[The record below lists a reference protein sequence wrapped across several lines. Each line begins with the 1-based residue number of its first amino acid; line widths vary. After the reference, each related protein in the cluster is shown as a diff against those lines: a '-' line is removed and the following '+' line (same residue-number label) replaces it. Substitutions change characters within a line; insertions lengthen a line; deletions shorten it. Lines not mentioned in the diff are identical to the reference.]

1 MKLLRTTVA
10 ILIIVVLALLIWRF
24 FPGLRHRAVETYKKH
39 GGWTEAARKADPAGY
54 LEYAE
59 KKLTGDL
66 ESLAGSQTKLAEA
79 SVRITAEQEKTQQLL
94 ASANELAG
102 AFKTAYTQAEAN
114 QTWPVEVSGAKYDKP
129 QLMEQVRLI
138 LMQRDNYEQIVREMD
153 KASVAIKKKGEQLVT
168 QITAT
173 KATLSIL
180 PAKREIARVDKLTE
194 GIESLLGDVD
204 DLLGE
209 NEKALGESPIRT
221 VEELMQA
228 KQKPSSP
235 SSDIN
240 AKAKAFL
247 EADK

>member
-1 MKLLRTTVA
+1 MKLLRMIVT
-10 ILIIVVLALLIWRF
+10 ILIVVVLLLLAWRF

-39 GGWTEAARKADPAGY
+39 GGWTEAARKGDPAGY

-66 ESLAGSQTKLAEA
+66 ESLADSQTKLHEA
-79 SVRITAEQEKTQQLL
+79 SGRIAAEQEKNQQLL
-94 ASANELAG
+94 ASATELAG
-102 AFKTAYTQAEAN
+102 AFKAAYAQAEAN
-114 QTWPVEVSGAKYDKP
+114 QAWPVEVSGAKYDKP

-138 LMQRDNYEQIVREMD
+138 LMQRDSYEQIVGEMG

-194 GIESLLGDVD
+194 GIEDLLGDVD

-209 NEKALGESPIRT
+209 NERALGESPIRT
-221 VEELMQA
+221 VEELIQT
-228 KQKPSSP
+228 KQTPSGP

-240 AKAKAFL
+240 AEVKAFL